1 MTLRRLSII
10 VLGALGVGVLALM
23 AFLAWQKGSASEAAG
38 WFTAGLLALREV
50 VSKIENVA
58 LNIRSGAQQEPEE

>member
-1 MTLRRLSII
+1 MTLRRLAIV
-10 VLGALGVGVLALM
+10 VLGILGVGVLALM
-23 AFLAWQKGSASEAAG
+23 GFLAWQEGSAGEAAG

-58 LNIRSGAQQEPEE
+58 LNIRSGAQSEPEE